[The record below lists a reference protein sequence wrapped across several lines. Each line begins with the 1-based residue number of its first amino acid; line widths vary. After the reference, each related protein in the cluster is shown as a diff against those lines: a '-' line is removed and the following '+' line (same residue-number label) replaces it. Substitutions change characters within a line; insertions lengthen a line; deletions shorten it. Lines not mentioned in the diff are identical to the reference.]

1 MRHLKNGQNNMMKLL
16 RVLCLTLT
24 FSAPV
29 MAQEKAAQTPSA
41 TPKTTEQAQFSTP
54 KYSPNYCQFTAQ
66 FPEKPYITHKCEGDT
81 KDTCFDL
88 ISYTK
93 VFDLS
98 TTITVEIIC
107 NRSTPSIYEAFT
119 PEVMEDTVRAMTKD
133 SVIEAYEISSRQ
145 EKAYRQSGLLGR
157 GRKGLNNTI
166 YIAQLWI
173 ADKSIMSVEAE
184 LIGEQSE
191 ESDQHFAEILRTI
204 GYTLD
209 LEATGAIEAMPKPVS
224 DPAPESKTKAPE
236 IKLETKIK

>member
-24 FSAPV
+24 FAAPV
-29 MAQEKAAQTPSA
+29 MAQEQID
-41 TPKTTEQAQFSTP
+41 TP
-54 KYSPNYCQFTAQ
+54 KYSPSYCQFTAQ
-66 FPEKPYITHKCEGDT
+66 FPEKPFITHRCEGEN

-107 NRSTPSIYEAFT
+107 NPSTPAMYREFT
-119 PEVMEDTVRAMTKD
+119 RETMESTVRAMTKD
-133 SVIEAYEISSRQ
+133 TVIEAYDISSRQ
-145 EKAYRQSGLLGR
+145 EETYRQSGLLGR
-157 GRKGLNNTI
+157 GRKGVNDTI

-191 ESDQHFAEILRTI
+191 ESDLHFAEILRTI

-209 LEATGAIEAMPKPVS
+209 LEETGAIEAPEKPAS
-224 DPAPESKTKAPE
+224 ETTPESKTKAPE
-236 IKLETKIK
+236 TKTK

>member
-1 MRHLKNGQNNMMKLL
+1 MMKLL
-16 RVLCLTLT
+16 RVLCLIVT

-29 MAQEKAAQTPSA
+29 MAQETAKETPAAPE
-41 TPKTTEQAQFSTP
+41 TTEQTQLETA

-66 FPEKPYITHKCEGDT
+66 FPEKPHISRKCEGKT
-81 KDTCFDL
+81 EDTCFNL
-88 ISYTK
+88 VSYTK

-107 NRSTPSIYEAFT
+107 NRSTPSVYEAFT
-119 PEVMEDTVRAMTKD
+119 PKVMEDTVRAMTKD
-133 SVIEAYEISSRQ
+133 TIIEAYEISSRQ
-145 EKAYRQSGLLGR
+145 EETYRQSGLLGR

-184 LIGEQSE
+184 LIGEQSA
-191 ESDQHFAEILRTI
+191 ESDEHFAKILRTI

-209 LEATGAIEAMPKPVS
+209 LEETGAIEAPEKPKS
-224 DPAPESKTKAPE
+224 ESAPESKKEAP
-236 IKLETKIK
+236 ETKIK